1 MAFDAD
7 GCIMAYKKFLKRVI
21 ELSGEYLPVKQAYDN
36 IYTDSEQAQ
45 YLAEFY
51 PNMDLTLENIENLTR
66 FMKKKDADDYNA
78 ITVEV
83 D

>member
-1 MAFDAD
+1 M
-7 GCIMAYKKFLKRVI
+7 I
-21 ELSGEYLPVKQAYDN
+21 ELSGQYLPVKQAYSN

-51 PNMDLTLENIENLTR
+51 PNMDLTLESIENLTR
-66 FMKKKDADDYNA
+66 YMKKKDFEDYTA
-78 ITVEV
+78 ILAEV